1 MTSLQHFGD
10 EPITTSNRRTGRR
23 SPSCNP
29 ARLLSKPVSDSP
41 APEPVGPASHPFPSN
56 AGPPLEGSSPLDRPI
71 VDPLIRDPVRSP
83 HRSAASLHPLCLAD
97 QRHCSNSKIKVRPYH
112 IAPCHMTAPQVG
124 LRCPAPRPRPV
135 SRPAPLSPHWAHSLI
150 TVRTDQKVRSR
161 CLVCLLPPAT
171 PRADL
176 LLLPS
181 PAASLHRSLY
191 VSANDAPPPST
202 SAHTAPGSRDRVRR
216 SSLEPNPTLGTATDS
231 RNCYRFPRSLSSHRG
246 AKLPLPTRSQ
256 EKAESCQTS

>member
-1 MTSLQHFGD
+1 MVTINS
-10 EPITTSNRRTGRR
+10 PITTSNRRTGRR

-112 IAPCHMTAPQVG
+112 IAPCHMTAPHVG

-150 TVRTDQKVRSR
+150 TVRTDQGPLPMPRV
-161 CLVCLLPPAT
+161 PPASCHSARR
-171 PRADL
+171 P
-176 LLLPS
+176 PP
-181 PAASLHRSLY
+181 PAITRGLSAPSLY

-202 SAHTAPGSRDRVRR
+202 SAHTTPGSRDRVRR

-256 EKAESCQTS
+256 EKAESCQS